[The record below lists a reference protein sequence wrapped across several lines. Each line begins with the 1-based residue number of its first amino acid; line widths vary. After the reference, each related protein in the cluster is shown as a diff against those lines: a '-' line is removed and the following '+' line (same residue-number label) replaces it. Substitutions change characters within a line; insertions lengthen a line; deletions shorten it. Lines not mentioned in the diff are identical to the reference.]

1 MESSKIIVGFDGGGS
16 TSRFLVRRGFE
27 EAQLN
32 EFDLNLK
39 YPDIGIAA
47 SAKGFAECLKEIL
60 SADVSQISAMCI
72 SLSGAS
78 NEASNK
84 ELDDALRS
92 ELHLPNLKLHIEGD
106 SSFTLATAYP
116 YDTSGILLIAGTGS
130 VAIAKKK
137 DGEVV
142 KIGGWGRL
150 LGDEGSGYW
159 IGLQALKHYCK
170 VMDGI
175 ESAGD
180 LFAAIGEELHAE
192 AAADLSPL
200 RSKLYRDQ
208 IKPQNYAPLVFE
220 ALAND
225 AVAEVILL
233 EAAADLTTLIQ
244 TLWEKVEDDCERIVT
259 LHGGI
264 ARLPFIGFHINANC
278 DSPGFKFEILDENAP
293 LERALEICMSLDSE
307 D

>member
-1 MESSKIIVGFDGGGS
+1 MNTIYIGFDGGGS
-16 TSRFLVRRGFE
+16 TSRFMIRHSNGETQTQV
-27 EAQLN
+27 
-32 EFDLNLK
+32 FDVNLK
-39 YPDIGIAA
+39 YTDIGIDA
-47 SAKGFAECLKEIL
+47 SAKGFADCLKEIPEAETP
-60 SADVSQISAMCI
+60 SISAMCI
-72 SLSGAS
+72 SLSGSS

-84 ELDDALRS
+84 EFAKALRN
-92 ELHLPNLKLHIEGD
+92 ELYLPNLKLHIESD

-142 KIGGWGRL
+142 KIGGWGRM

-170 VMDGI
+170 VMDGN
-175 ESAGD
+175 ESGGD
-180 LFAAIGEELHAE
+180 LFANIGVVLHNE
-192 AAADLSPL
+192 AATDLSPL
-200 RSKLYRDQ
+200 RTKLYRDQ

-220 ALAND
+220 AMATD
-225 AVAEVILL
+225 STAEVILL

-244 TLWEKVEDDCERIVT
+244 TLWEKVEDDCDRIVT

-264 ARLPFIGFHINANC
+264 ALRPFIGHNINANC

-293 LERALEICMSLDSE
+293 LEKALDICKELDAS